1 MNQTL
6 QEFESNK
13 QKAQEL
19 LYKLDQFLQLG
30 VDAGAPIDESLT
42 QKIQTAM
49 RTVDNGKLKIALVGG
64 FSEGKTSIAA
74 AWMEKLDTDSM
85 NISHQESSDMVAT
98 YDIGDNCELIDTPGL
113 FGFKEKMTAESA
125 QIQAYKDITKK
136 YVSEAHLL
144 LYVMNPTNPI
154 KASHQDELVWL
165 FRDLNLLSRTV
176 FVLGRFDEVADVE
189 DEWDY
194 NENYRI
200 KKQNVLE
207 RLHDAIALTEQEKP
221 NLCVVAVAANPFDLG
236 MDYWLENPDKFKQ
249 LSHIEKLQAATTEKV
264 RINGGVMA
272 VALEAQQSIISDVLA
287 RQLPS
292 AIQSDERIGEE
303 LARLGQMNSRLE
315 KQLESTEI
323 QISEV
328 RRGLRQYV
336 TDHFSSL
343 IMQVKGTDP
352 NTFSDFFEREI
363 GNEGVVLN
371 ARIQNEFDGQINSI
385 AGELTQLKSNFDN
398 EVTHYNN
405 AVMLMGKQGMD
416 FVVKGGLVN
425 NTNIIAARDGLVG
438 AGKLVGLD
446 LAGMLKF
453 KPWGAV
459 NLAKGINGALVFVG
473 VALEAWNS
481 WSEHQRLQEFEKSVV
496 SMVSNFEEQRKE
508 LLELI
513 NGSEFIDTFFPTHI
527 ELDKSMKELERSIQ
541 VKSERREKFKNW
553 REQGEKIKS
562 ELAHLN

>member
-6 QEFESNK
+6 QEFESSK

-19 LYKLDQFLQLG
+19 LNKLNQFLQLG

-42 QKIQTAM
+42 QKIRTAM
-49 RTVDNGKLKIALVGG
+49 STVDNGKLKIALVGG

-98 YDIGDNCELIDTPGL
+98 YDIGENCELIDTPGL
-113 FGFKEKMTAESA
+113 FGFKGKMTAEST

-154 KASHQDELVWL
+154 KASHQDELAWL

-200 KKQNVLE
+200 KKQNILE

-249 LSHIEKLQAATTEKV
+249 LSHIEKLQSATTEKV

-287 RQLPS
+287 RQLPA
-292 AIQSDERIGEE
+292 AIQNDERIGEE
-303 LARLGQMNSRLE
+303 LARLGQMNSRLK
-315 KQLESTEI
+315 KQLESTKI

-385 AGELTQLKSNFDN
+385 AGELTQLKSNFYN

-416 FVVKGGLVN
+416 FVVKGGFVN
-425 NTNIIAARDGLVG
+425 NTNILAARDGLVG
-438 AGKLVGLD
+438 AGKMVGLD

-481 WSEHQRLQEFEKSVV
+481 WSEHQRLQEFEKSVL

-513 NGSEFIDTFFPTHI
+513 NGSGFIETFFPTHI
-527 ELDKSMKELERSIQ
+527 ELDKSMKKLESNIQ
-541 VKSERREKFKNW
+541 VQSERREKFKNW
-553 REQGEKIKS
+553 REQGEKIKC